1 MVKRLELGNATVP
14 TAYQP
19 LMKNVSSAELPPA
32 ITAMLARNAEYSR
45 FFIGKKDERAKFFR
59 EHDFQLVVNDCI
71 DERRART
78 AQSLGEGDLTTDG
91 PVPPGS
97 TEIVRGA
104 GSRISFRSQAA
115 ASLEMKRIHRLKSAF
130 MRELRMPL
138 AHWSSSRPNS
148 ASCAAFAHDT
158 KAAVEYVR
166 DFSAK
171 MNYIFR
177 GTCVAAYALADTD
190 DDALI
195 VFGPNGSVDT
205 AESVDDENDGE
216 RLISWFEE
224 RLSTIFPKTWEPLTA
239 LGKPRLAES
248 FHRQMAEHL
257 AYNVGYVRANRETP
271 REQQRFDHSAR
282 YILIGRHLESE
293 TLHGAAFAISD
304 LDADFNRCLAIAL
317 RYVGKNVIAETE
329 ADPDWTVRLH
339 VNIPHNGDEEDR
351 RMTVEYARETALRA
365 IERAI
370 KIKKTLAHFWLSDE
384 HGVPKKLRRTVEQQ
398 IEEDLERHLAITISI
413 SDRDDR
419 LFRIIDK
426 IGR

>member
-1 MVKRLELGNATVP
+1 MAKQLDLGNATVP

-19 LMKNVSSAELPPA
+19 LTRNISPAELPPEIA
-32 ITAMLARNAEYSR
+32 AMRARNAEYSR
-45 FFIGKKDERAKFFR
+45 FFIGKKDARAKFFR

-78 AQSLGEGDLTTDG
+78 AQSLGEGDLATDG

-97 TEIVRGA
+97 IEIVRGA
-104 GSRISFRSQAA
+104 GSQISFRSQAA

-171 MNYIFR
+171 MNYIFS

-190 DDALI
+190 DDTLI

-205 AESVDDENDGE
+205 AESVDGEIDGE

-224 RLSTIFPKTWEPLTA
+224 RLAMIFPKTWEPLAA

-248 FHRQMAEHL
+248 FHRQMGEHL

-271 REQQRFDHSAR
+271 REKQRFDHSAR

-329 ADPDWTVRLH
+329 ADPDWTVWLH

-351 RMTVEYARETALRA
+351 RMTVEYARETALRT
-365 IERAI
+365 IERAV
-370 KIKKTLAHFWLSDE
+370 KIKKTLARFWLGDE
-384 HGVPKKLRRTVEQQ
+384 HGVPKKLRRAIEQQ
-398 IEEDLERHLAITISI
+398 LEEGLERHLAITISV

-419 LFRIIDK
+419 LFRIIDT